1 MALLSDC
8 CQSVY
13 KRPSIVV
20 EWQHKLGY
28 ITYSSSGAELP
39 HLPHIGTY
47 REGREELLSP
57 LCSTPL

>member
-28 ITYSSSGAELP
+28 TTYSSGGAELP
-39 HLPHIGTY
+39 HLPRIGTY
-47 REGREELLSP
+47 GEGKGEFLSP
-57 LCSTPL
+57 LCGTPL